1 MKKLTVDRIEENFA
15 VCLDENE
22 IITNL
27 NVADLPFEVREGTVI
42 IVNYDGS
49 FEHDSESEEKRR
61 EELFALQESL
71 FDE

>member
-1 MKKLTVDRIEENFA
+1 MKKLTVDRIEENIA

-22 IITNL
+22 ALTPVCVSNIPFKVYEGAVIT
-27 NVADLPFEVREGTVI
+27 
-42 IVNYDGS
+42 VNEDGS
-49 FEHDSESEEKRR
+49 YVHDIECEEKRR